1 IIDTIENSAYFREF
15 ILKFNNNIQAT
26 AINFQIDTIADPTEI
41 LIKLYD
47 PLPNNLGV
55 KSVFRIAEEIINP
68 VSITVDL
75 GEPTLD
81 ELIVGEEIKGPN
93 LRIDTRLNASKP
105 STFRTYDQILGSS
118 ISSSF
123 QNINNYLSSSFEL
136 AIDFTDTNTDSGYHF
151 ENFIH
156 FSSAVERLKNF
167 RYKLQ
172 LLESY
177 DDEINDIDTLEGA
190 QTSSVVVIAERD
202 KIEKKKSNL
211 IGTFDQYER

>member
-1 IIDTIENSAYFREF
+1 MIKGFNDLIGVIESSAYFREF
-15 ILKFNNNIQAT
+15 ILNFGNNIQAT
-26 AINFQIDTIADPTEI
+26 GINFQIDSITEPTEV

-47 PLPNNLGV
+47 PLPNTINV
-55 KSVFRIAEEIINP
+55 NSKFRLAEEIINP

-93 LRIDTRLNASKP
+93 LRIDTRLNSSKP
-105 STFRTYDQILGSS
+105 SAFRTYDQILGSS
-118 ISSSF
+118 VSSSF
-123 QNINNYLSSSFEL
+123 ANINNYLSSSLEL
-136 AIDFTDTNTDSGYHF
+136 AIDFEDTDTDSGYHF

-172 LLESY
+172 LLE
-177 DDEINDIDTLEGA
+177 TVM
-190 QTSSVVVIAERD
+190 T
-202 KIEKKKSNL
+202 KIL
-211 IGTFDQYER
+211 MT